1 MSLPEFFSFVQLG
14 VFSAEGGYDT
24 IPLIQNQMAALVNAD
39 AQNETNPNGEAAA

>member
-1 MSLPEFFSFVQLG
+1 MSLPDFFSFIQLG

-24 IPLIQNQMAALVNAD
+24 MPLIQDQMAALVNAD